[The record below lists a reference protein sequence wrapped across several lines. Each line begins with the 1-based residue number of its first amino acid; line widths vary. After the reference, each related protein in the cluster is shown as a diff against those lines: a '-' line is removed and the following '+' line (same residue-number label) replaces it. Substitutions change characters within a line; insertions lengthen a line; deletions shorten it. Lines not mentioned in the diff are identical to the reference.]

1 MQLSCNYQSSI
12 INHAIPTCPN
22 TFQHCSTAI
31 AVLLLRSSLSCFSY
45 SSWYVLSISVCF
57 TLYPGQNASPSI
69 FHGIIVYIDNA
80 LLPGAERRQVSVPYI
95 KQPKWATQ
103 SEKFVLS
110 SAYSMLLVAAFL
122 TMIMPLTPECFWF
135 GLVQALCSA
144 SAIFGIISGRYRW
157 EWVPLPVLIACQ
169 LISAILLYPVV
180 SPFFVLYMLV
190 VMFFL
195 GRRGIHLTVVAHY
208 LRQAT

>member
-1 MQLSCNYQSSI
+1 MLYVIMQSSI
-12 INHAIPTCPN
+12 MQ
-22 TFQHCSTAI
+22 FQHVQTHSNTAQQSAHI
-31 AVLLLRSSLSCFSY
+31 AVILLRSSLSCFSY

-57 TLYPGQNASPSI
+57 TLYPGKNASPSI

-80 LLPGAERRQVSVPYI
+80 LLPGAERRQVFVPYI

-110 SAYSMLLVAAFL
+110 SAYSMLLVAAVL
-122 TMIMPLTPECFWF
+122 TMIMPLTPEGFWF
-135 GLVQALCSA
+135 GLAQALCSA

-169 LISAILLYPVV
+169 LISAVLLYPVV
-180 SPFFVLYMLV
+180 SPFFVLYMLA

-195 GRRGIHLTVVAHY
+195 GRRHIHLTVVAHY